1 MPRLPVYGIAA
12 LRTPA
17 FDLTTTI
24 DDDIWDEFQPHLTEL
39 EAVVTD
45 NYATGSDPVLC
56 VRDKNGRNW
65 TIELASRVRN
75 AEIGL
80 KESAA
85 LPGDPVRIIGRRIR
99 HFGEQRI
106 KAVHLTIAGR
116 AFEVYP
122 GALG

>member
-1 MPRLPVYGIAA
+1 MPRLPDTGIAA

-17 FDLTTTI
+17 FDLTAI
-24 DDDIWDEFQPHLTEL
+24 PDWDDFKPNLTRL

-56 VRDKNGRNW
+56 VRDADGRNW
-65 TIELASRVRN
+65 TVELAGRARN

-80 KESAA
+80 TERAA
-85 LPGDPVRIIGRRIR
+85 LPGDPVSIIGRRTR

-106 KAVHLTIAGR
+106 KAVQLVIAGR
-116 AFEVYP
+116 TFELYP

>member
-1 MPRLPVYGIAA
+1 MPRVLEYGSDD

-17 FDLTTTI
+17 FDLTRTF
-24 DDDIWDEFQPHLTEL
+24 DSHDWDEFKPHLTQL
-39 EAVVTD
+39 DAVVTD
-45 NYATGSDPVLC
+45 NYIGGSDPVLC
-56 VRDKNGRNW
+56 VRDQDGRNW
-65 TIELASRVRN
+65 TIELASRARN

-85 LPGDPVRIIGRRIR
+85 LPGDAIRIIGRRTR

-116 AFEVYP
+116 GFDLYP

>member
-1 MPRLPVYGIAA
+1 MPRLPAYGIAA

-17 FDLTTTI
+17 FDPTLI
-24 DDDIWDEFQPHLTEL
+24 DDDTWDEFKPHLTEL

-56 VRDKNGRNW
+56 VSDKDGRNW
-65 TIELASRVRN
+65 TIELAGRARN
-75 AEIGL
+75 AAIGL
-80 KESAA
+80 SDAAA
-85 LPGDPVRIIGRRIR
+85 LPGDPVRVIGRRTR

-106 KAVHLTIAGR
+106 KAVHLIIAGR
-116 AFEVYP
+116 TFDLYP

>member
-1 MPRLPVYGIAA
+1 MPRLPETGIADV
-12 LRTPA
+12 RTPA
-17 FDLTTTI
+17 FNLPNTI
-24 DDDIWDEFQPHLTEL
+24 DHSWDEFKPHLIRL

-56 VRDKNGRNW
+56 VRDKTGRNW
-65 TIELASRVRN
+65 TIELASRARN

-85 LPGDPVRIIGRRIR
+85 LPGDPIKVIGRRTR

-106 KAVHLTIAGR
+106 RAVHLTIAGR
-116 AFEVYP
+116 PFELYP

>member
-1 MPRLPVYGIAA
+1 MPRLPETGIADV
-12 LRTPA
+12 RTPA
-17 FDLTTTI
+17 FDLPNALDTT
-24 DDDIWDEFQPHLTEL
+24 WSEFKPHLTQL

-45 NYATGSDPVLC
+45 NYIDGSDPVLC
-56 VRDKNGRNW
+56 ASDEDGRNW
-65 TIELASRVRN
+65 TIELASHARN

-80 KESAA
+80 KGSAV
-85 LPGDPVRIIGRRIR
+85 LPGDPVRVIGRRTR

-116 AFEVYP
+116 PFELYP

>member
-1 MPRLPVYGIAA
+1 MPRLPEHGIAV

-17 FDLTTTI
+17 LDLTPTLDI
-24 DDDIWDEFQPHLTEL
+24 DIQDEFKARLTQL
-39 EAVVTD
+39 DAVITD
-45 NYATGSDPVLC
+45 NYINGSDPVLC
-56 VRDKNGRNW
+56 VRDEDGRNW
-65 TIELASRVRN
+65 TIELASRARN

-85 LPGDPVRIIGRRIR
+85 LPGDPIRVIGRRTR

-116 AFEVYP
+116 PFEVYP

>member
-1 MPRLPVYGIAA
+1 MPRLPETGIADV
-12 LRTPA
+12 RTPA
-17 FDLTTTI
+17 FTLSNTI
-24 DDDIWDEFQPHLTEL
+24 DHSWDEFKPHLIRL

-56 VRDKNGRNW
+56 VRDKTGRNW
-65 TIELASRVRN
+65 TIELASRARN

-85 LPGDPVRIIGRRIR
+85 LPGDPIKVIGRRTR

-116 AFEVYP
+116 PFELYP

>member
-1 MPRLPVYGIAA
+1 MPRLPEAGIAA

-17 FDLTTTI
+17 FDLNTI
-24 DDDIWDEFQPHLTEL
+24 DTWNDFKPHLTRL

-56 VRDKNGRNW
+56 VRDAEGRNW
-65 TIELASRVRN
+65 TVELASRARN
-75 AEIGL
+75 VEIGL
-80 KESAA
+80 TESAA
-85 LPGDPVRIIGRRIR
+85 LPGDPVSVIGRRTR

-106 KAVHLTIAGR
+106 KAVHLTIADR
-116 AFEVYP
+116 AFELYP

>member
-1 MPRLPVYGIAA
+1 MPRVLEHGTADS
-12 LRTPA
+12 RTPA
-17 FDLTTTI
+17 FVPTPI
-24 DDDIWDEFQPHLTEL
+24 DDDAWDEFKPHLTRL

-45 NYATGSDPVLC
+45 NYVSGSDPVIC
-56 VRDKNGRNW
+56 VRDEDGRNW
-65 TIELASRVRN
+65 TVELASRARN
-75 AEIGL
+75 TEIGL

-85 LPGDPVRIIGRRIR
+85 MPGDPVRVIGRRTR

-116 AFEVYP
+116 PFELYP

>member
-1 MPRLPVYGIAA
+1 MPRMLEHSSADSRTLADDLPQ
-12 LRTPA
+12 A
-17 FDLTTTI
+17 FEDH
-24 DDDIWDEFQPHLTEL
+24 DWDEFKPRLTEL

-45 NYATGSDPVLC
+45 NYISGSDPVLC
-56 VRDKNGRNW
+56 VRDRDGRNW
-65 TIELASRVRN
+65 TVELASRARN

-85 LPGDPVRIIGRRIR
+85 LPGDPVRVIGRRTR

-116 AFEVYP
+116 AFEMYP
-122 GALG
+122 GAVG